1 MRSKTKIDKLTES
14 RVLKACVNGAR
25 GIKIT
30 NQDSPNS
37 MKVISY
43 LLLID
48 EGLIEVVPNGPRI
61 VHRTTPKGVDLIEK
75 FERAHGNIDELI
87 CEA

>member
-1 MRSKTKIDKLTES
+1 MRSKVKANSLVAS
-14 RVLKACVNGAR
+14 RVLKACVNGASGVR
-25 GIKIT
+25 IT
-30 NQDSPNS
+30 HQDSPNS

-48 EGLIEVVPNGPRI
+48 EGLIEVVSEGSRI
-61 VHRTTPKGVDLIEK
+61 VHRTTPKGVGLIET
-75 FERAHGNIDELI
+75 FEHSHCQIDELI